1 MKKKS
6 RALSKH
12 FHWCGVFLILFD
24 SVGLFLGG
32 GGVWEERNSKEEYG
46 AMITEGQMCVFISGR
61 GRHLTTREGLI
72 YKSPSF
78 LF

>member
-12 FHWCGVFLILFD
+12 FHWCGVFD
-24 SVGLFLGG
+24 SFPFCQIFLGG